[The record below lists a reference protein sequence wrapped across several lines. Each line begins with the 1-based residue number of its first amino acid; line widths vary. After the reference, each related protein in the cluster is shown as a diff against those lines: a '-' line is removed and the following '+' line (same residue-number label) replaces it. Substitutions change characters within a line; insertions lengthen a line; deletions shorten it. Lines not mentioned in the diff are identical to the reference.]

1 MLRHHKIILTDIYKR
16 SYFSPFLVFW
26 LKISSYLGQQTLIS
40 AAYWLLLLHRNGGE
54 CPTDGF
60 KEAADGLS
68 VFIHF
73 SNIQLQTLLSQN
85 LLLISSAG
93 FWLWNRL
100 SVLLLSVFFI
110 NKHLRVLLCR
120 IKLFK
125 LCKRTLWKG
134 SRHISA
140 LSLFFQVWLGPQST
154 SMAYF
159 LPSLC
164 WTLYSQP

>member
-1 MLRHHKIILTDIYKR
+1 M
-16 SYFSPFLVFW
+16 FW
-26 LKISSYLGQQTLIS
+26 LKTSSYLGQQTFIS

-100 SVLLLSVFFI
+100 SVLLLLVFFI
-110 NKHLRVLLCR
+110 NKRWRVLLCR
-120 IKLFK
+120 IKLLNFANGHY
-125 LCKRTLWKG
+125 G

-140 LSLFFQVWLGPQST
+140 SSLFFQVWLGPQPT
-154 SMAYF
+154 SMA
-159 LPSLC
+159 LSLLD
-164 WTLYSQP
+164 TLQPAINNKQAARHRASRCSHTRRSSH